1 MKVRKFVVYYCYNEH
16 VPCGYSGHDSVVGL
30 AEFKPTVAN
39 VRQAVKN
46 FFPKA
51 EIDEKSETLKE
62 MLRELFDYGIFSVP
76 LVTGDHDVSESLMFN
91 EIG

>member
-1 MKVRKFVVYYCYNEH
+1 MKVRKFIVYYCYNEH

-30 AEFKPTVAN
+30 AEFKPTVSN

-46 FFPKA
+46 FLPGR
-51 EIDEKSETLKE
+51 EISEKSESLAE
-62 MLRELFDYGIFSVP
+62 MLHDLFEFGIFSVP
-76 LVTGDHDVSESLMFN
+76 LVTGDCDVSESLMFN